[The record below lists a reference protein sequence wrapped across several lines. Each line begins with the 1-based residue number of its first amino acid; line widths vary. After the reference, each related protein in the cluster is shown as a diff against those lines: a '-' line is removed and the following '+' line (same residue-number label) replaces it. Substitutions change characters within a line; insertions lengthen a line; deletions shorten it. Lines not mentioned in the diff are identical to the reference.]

1 MVERGERRLLL
12 LIAITMVGASCLGQT
27 SATQP
32 ASSGSHTGVAS
43 AGAPA
48 AVFEAATVKRNKSG
62 KSGSDSN
69 FTNGRF
75 VATNVTLKNVMQYE
89 AYGLPEARIVGGPK
103 WLDSERFDI
112 EAKMDAST
120 AAWLKGLSRDERRL
134 QRQAMFQQLLADRF
148 KLVTHW
154 ETRELP
160 IYALVVAKG
169 GAKLGAWKESE
180 GGPSISVNDSEFTA
194 HGVTMADLA
203 GAWTQEL
210 SRELGRV
217 VVDRSG
223 IDGRYDVAVTWTPD
237 SGSAADEDG
246 AADSGAS
253 IFTEIQE
260 QLGLKLESAKGPVQ
274 VLVVDGVEMATGN

>member
-1 MVERGERRLLL
+1 MVERVERRLLL
-12 LIAITMVGASCLGQT
+12 LIAMGLVGVSCMGQT
-27 SATQP
+27 SLTQP
-32 ASSGSHTGVAS
+32 VSASVAV
-43 AGAPA
+43 PA
-48 AVFEAATVKRNKSG
+48 TVFEAATVKRNRSG
-62 KSGSDSN
+62 SSSSDSN
-69 FTNGRF
+69 FTNERF

-89 AYGLPEARIVGGPK
+89 AYGLPEARIVGPK

-120 AAWLKGLSRDERRL
+120 AARLKGLSHDQRRL
-134 QRQAMFQQLLADRF
+134 QRQETFQQLLADRF

-169 GAKLGAWKESE
+169 GPKLGAWKESE
-180 GGPSISVNDSEFTA
+180 GTGTSVNNNQFAA

-203 GAWTQEL
+203 TAWTQEL

-223 IDGRYDVAVTWTPD
+223 IEGKYDVALMWTPD
-237 SGSAADEDG
+237 SDVGEGGDAG
-246 AADSGAS
+246 VS
-253 IFTEIQE
+253 IFTAIQE
-260 QLGLKLESAKGPVQ
+260 QVGLKLESAKGPVE
-274 VLVVDGVEMATGN
+274 VLVVDPVEMPSEN